1 MTTIQNISTKTNKKL
16 TTPQLI
22 RSGLYITWGAGLL
35 ALITTITG
43 VQEQRN
49 AIKTV
54 GKDTTPSIITAQRL
68 KDGIAGMD
76 AFAASEFLVPS
87 RNIQSSFL
95 EPVEKDKDGTNI
107 QSYNERYRSVT
118 ERLIAAANNI
128 TYDEEREPIQTM
140 QLGIGDYVAKIQQ
153 ARDAHARRDQVGTL
167 AAYLAAAEVMDKTLL
182 PAADRLDQVNV
193 KALNRTYEDQKFG
206 SARSLFLI
214 AIVILGLAG
223 FLVMF
228 QLFLSRRTR
237 RTLNPFLLSATAI
250 ALLFLAHTIGSLLSA
265 SQHLTVAKRDAF
277 ESMHSLRQAR
287 ALAYSANADES
298 RYLLD
303 VRNAATH
310 EQAFFD
316 KMNQIATPPN
326 GQTFEQIILLA
337 RQESLTQQETK
348 LTGLT
353 GFLGDEL
360 SNITF
365 PGERPAV
372 IETLSALSN
381 YLKIDQQIR
390 QLQQNGKYREA
401 IALCTGS
408 NPGESDWAFNEFRK
422 ANQKTYDVNDKAFND
437 AITQGN
443 QDLAG
448 FEIKS
453 AIAVIAIALLV
464 LWGVMPRLKEYS

>member
-1 MTTIQNISTKTNKKL
+1 MTTIRKLSTSSTKKL

-22 RSGLYITWGAGLL
+22 KSGLYITWGIGLL
-35 ALITTITG
+35 SFVTTILG

-54 GKDTTPSIITAQRL
+54 GKDTTPSVITAQRL
-68 KDGIAGMD
+68 KDGMAGMD

-95 EPVEKDKDGTNI
+95 EPVEKDANGTI
-107 QSYNERYRSVT
+107 VQSYNERYRAIT
-118 ERLIAAANNI
+118 ERLIAAANNT

-140 QLGIGDYVAKIQQ
+140 QLGIGDYLTKIQQ
-153 ARDAHARRDQVGTL
+153 ARDAHARRDQARTL
-167 AAYLAAAEVMDKTLL
+167 AAYLTAAELLDTTLL
-182 PAADRLDQVNV
+182 PAADRLTQANV
-193 KALNRTYEDQKFG
+193 KALNRTYEAQRFG

-214 AIVILGLAG
+214 AIVTLGLAG

-228 QLFLSRRTR
+228 QLFLSQRTR

-250 ALLFLAHTIGSLLSA
+250 AILFLAHTIGSLLSA
-265 SQHLTVAKRDAF
+265 SNHLKVAKEDAF
-277 ESMHSLRQAR
+277 DSMYSLRQAR
-287 ALAYSANADES
+287 ALTYGANADES

-303 VRNAATH
+303 AKNAAIH
-310 EQAFFD
+310 EQAFFA
-316 KMNQIATPPN
+316 KMNQIAAPPN
-326 GQTFEQIILLA
+326 GQTLEQIILLA
-337 RQESLTQQETK
+337 QQKTK
-348 LTGLT
+348 LVGLT
-353 GFLGDEL
+353 GFLGDGL

-365 PGERPAV
+365 PGEREAL

-390 QLQQNGKYREA
+390 QLQQSGKYREA
-401 IALCTGS
+401 IALCTGT
-408 NPGESDWAFNEFRK
+408 NPGESNWAFDEVRRT
-422 ANQKTYDVNDKAFND
+422 NQKAYDVNDKAFKE

-453 AIAVIAIALLV
+453 AIAITAIALLT
-464 LWGVMPRLKEYS
+464 LLGVMPRLKEYS